1 MIIQCNG
8 STSYYQNV
16 FSQGLDVTLEF
27 QEDRGLI
34 AVQGPEAAKVLQDLT
49 NVDMTKLKF
58 MTTAVGSVAGVDN
71 CRITRCG

>member
-1 MIIQCNG
+1 MRHFFSI
-8 STSYYQNV
+8 

-34 AVQGPEAAKVLQDLT
+34 AVQGPEVAKVLQDLT
-49 NVDMTKLKF
+49 NVDMSKLKF